1 MTSKIIFVAGFAH
14 PPNVDAAIWFVKEIL
29 PLIKRRR
36 PEVCLSPIGSAPTDD
51 VRRLAGSCI
60 EVTEWVSA
68 DELAA
73 RYADAR
79 VAVVPLRFGAGEPK
93 VIEALVEGV
102 PLVTTPVG
110 AQGLIGIED
119 VVPVTEDAQLFPN
132 MLSANSINR

>member
-1 MTSKIIFVAGFAH
+1 MTG
-14 PPNVDAAIWFVKEIL
+14 
-29 PLIKRRR
+29 
-36 PEVCLSPIGSAPTDD
+36 
-51 VRRLAGSCI
+51 
-60 EVTEWVSA
+60 WVSA

-79 VAVVPLRFGAGEPK
+79 VAVVPLRFGAGVKLK

-119 VVPVTEDAQLFPN
+119 VVPVTEDARAFSEHVIRQLESTDEEW
-132 MLSANSINR
+132 LQQSLKQLVTRERTSHDKIRLILYSRR